1 MATNDSAFLE
11 IPRRRRISE
20 YSDASLTPGEAIEAA
35 LVMLEEDEDKETTSG
50 SDGEG
55 EDDVGN
61 ERYYFDASGSG
72 STVNSSN
79 WKKPKWKPF
88 QPWLLVSSVVYVAT
102 AALGGA
108 AVFTDSWGRL
118 YDLHVGLFSVCNATT
133 RACVWNDMLECTE
146 NVTECLNSE
155 FS

>member
-1 MATNDSAFLE
+1 M
-11 IPRRRRISE
+11 
-20 YSDASLTPGEAIEAA
+20 
-35 LVMLEEDEDKETTSG
+35 
-50 SDGEG
+50 
-55 EDDVGN
+55 
-61 ERYYFDASGSG
+61 
-72 STVNSSN
+72 
-79 WKKPKWKPF
+79 
-88 QPWLLVSSVVYVAT
+88 AT

-108 AVFTDSWGRL
+108 AIFTDSWGRL